1 MGHTHGSLGLSPAP
15 VPWGCDSS
23 LSSIASGFYSYEN
36 WNCNKVMLF
45 LNCLCRH
52 HNRESGC
59 LKSFENT
66 PSIINEANIS
76 SVGELICMDH
86 NWTFFFY
93 QEENFKLSIY
103 YVSLSKKELIVHTL
117 RQPGDTKTY

>member
-1 MGHTHGSLGLSPAP
+1 MVAWDYLQPQSLEDVTAP
-15 VPWGCDSS
+15 CIQLQVV
-23 LSSIASGFYSYEN
+23 SIVMKIEIAIL
-36 WNCNKVMLF
+36 KVMLF

-86 NWTFFFY
+86 N
-93 QEENFKLSIY
+93 
-103 YVSLSKKELIVHTL
+103 
-117 RQPGDTKTY
+117 